1 MATPVIMPRQGQSVE
16 SCILTEWKVAPG
28 DQVEE
33 GSVLAVIETDKAS
46 FDLESPVAGTVL
58 DLFWEADDD
67 VPVLANVTVIG
78 DEGEDAS
85 GFKPEMETASAG
97 PSIDSAPTATSSAS
111 VPTSETSVPATS
123 VGTVSSTV
131 SPAEGSVSGVSPR
144 ARQLAMRSGVDPESL
159 LGTGPGGRV
168 IERDVQ
174 AALGGA
180 PRLSASASALA
191 REGGLEPPTH
201 GGGLSGMALAADMR
215 EPGSI
220 DGAEVVPVKGIR
232 KVIADRMMQS
242 LGNTA
247 QLTLHTAFDVSAAQ
261 AFRKARREAG
271 EPKVSLNDIISHA
284 LIHTLLR
291 HPDLNAHFLGDRIA
305 RFEKVSLGIA
315 VDTTRGLMVPVLGDA
330 CCLSLDELSSG
341 IRGLAEECRE
351 GTIQPDQLTGGTFTL
366 TNLGMLGVEHFTPV
380 LNVPEVAILG
390 VGGIS
395 IRPVRGEAGEVNFVD
410 SIALSLTM
418 DHQAIDGAPAARFLK
433 DLVETLEIYS
443 GDPAANEKGESSK

>member
-67 VPVLANVTVIG
+67 IPVLANVTVIG

-85 GFKPEMETASAG
+85 GFRPEMEAASSG
-97 PSIDSAPTATSSAS
+97 PSVDSTPSPATAA
-111 VPTSETSVPATS
+111 TSETSVPASS
-123 VGTVSSTV
+123 VGTVASPV
-131 SPAEGSVSGVSPR
+131 SAAEGSVAGVSPR
-144 ARQLAMRSGVDPESL
+144 ARQLAMRTGVDSESL

-174 AALGGA
+174 GALEGT

-191 REGGLEPPTH
+191 REGGLEPPAH
-201 GGGLSGMALAADMR
+201 GGGLSGMALASDMR

-247 QLTLHTAFDVSAAQ
+247 QLTLHAAFDVTAAQ
-261 AFRKARREAG
+261 AFRKARKESG
-271 EPKVSLNDIISHA
+271 EPKVSLNDVISHA

-291 HPDLNAHFLGDRIA
+291 HPDLNAHFLGNRIA

-315 VDTTRGLMVPVLGDA
+315 VDTTRGLMVPVLSEA
-330 CCLSLDELSSG
+330 CCLSLDNLSSG

-380 LNVPEVAILG
+380 LNIPEVAILG

-433 DLVETLEIYS
+433 DLVETLENYS
-443 GDPAANEKGESSK
+443 GDPAENEKGESSK

>member
-78 DEGEDAS
+78 DEGEDPS
-85 GFKPEMETASAG
+85 GFRPEMEAASSGSSVDSTPSPATAA
-97 PSIDSAPTATSSAS
+97 
-111 VPTSETSVPATS
+111 TSETSVPAPS
-123 VGTVSSTV
+123 VGTVASTV
-131 SPAEGSVSGVSPR
+131 SAAEGSVAGVSPR
-144 ARQLAMRSGVDPESL
+144 ARQLAMRTGVDSESL

-174 AALGGA
+174 GALEGT

-191 REGGLEPPTH
+191 REGGLEPPVH
-201 GGGLSGMALAADMR
+201 GGGLSGMALASDMR

-247 QLTLHTAFDVSAAQ
+247 QLTLHAAFDVTAAQ
-261 AFRKARREAG
+261 AFRKARKESG
-271 EPKVSLNDIISHA
+271 EPKVSLNDVISHA

-291 HPDLNAHFLGDRIA
+291 HPDLNAHFLGNRIA

-315 VDTTRGLMVPVLGDA
+315 VDTTRGLMVPVLSEA
-330 CCLSLDELSSG
+330 CCLSLDNLSSG

-380 LNVPEVAILG
+380 LNIPEVAILG

-433 DLVETLEIYS
+433 DLVETLENYS
-443 GDPAANEKGESSK
+443 GDPAENEKGESSK

>member
-1 MATPVIMPRQGQSVE
+1 MPRQGQSVE

-33 GSVLAVIETDKAS
+33 GSVLAIIETDKAS

-85 GFKPEMETASAG
+85 GFRPVTEAASSG
-97 PSIDSAPTATSSAS
+97 PSVDSTSSPA
-111 VPTSETSVPATS
+111 TSETSVPAAS
-123 VGTVSSTV
+123 VGTVASPV
-131 SPAEGSVSGVSPR
+131 SAAEGSVAGVSPR
-144 ARQLAMRSGVDPESL
+144 ARQLAMRSGIEPDSL

-174 AALGGA
+174 GALEGT

-191 REGGLEPPTH
+191 REGGLEPPVH
-201 GGGLSGMALAADMR
+201 GGGLSGMALASDMR

-247 QLTLHTAFDVSAAQ
+247 QLTLHAAFDVTAAQ
-261 AFRKARREAG
+261 AFRKARKESG
-271 EPKVSLNDIISHA
+271 EPKVSLNDVISHA

-305 RFEKVSLGIA
+305 RFEKVSLGTA
-315 VDTTRGLMVPVLGDA
+315 VDTDRGLMVPVLSKA
-330 CCLSLDELSSG
+330 CCLSIDDLSSG

-380 LNVPEVAILG
+380 LNIPEVAILG

-395 IRPVRGEAGEVNFVD
+395 IRPVRGETGEVNFVD

-433 DLVETLEIYS
+433 DLVETLENYS
-443 GDPAANEKGESSK
+443 GDPAAN

>member
-67 VPVLANVTVIG
+67 IPVLANVTVIG

-85 GFKPEMETASAG
+85 GFRPETEAASSG
-97 PSIDSAPTATSSAS
+97 PSVDSTSSPA
-111 VPTSETSVPATS
+111 TSETSVPAAS
-123 VGTVSSTV
+123 VGTVASPV
-131 SPAEGSVSGVSPR
+131 SAAEGSVAGVSPR
-144 ARQLAMRSGVDPESL
+144 ARKLAMRSGIDPDSL

-174 AALGGA
+174 GALEGT

-191 REGGLEPPTH
+191 REGGLEPPVH
-201 GGGLSGMALAADMR
+201 GGGLSGMALASDMR

-247 QLTLHTAFDVSAAQ
+247 QLTLHAAFDVTAAQ
-261 AFRKARREAG
+261 AFRKARKEAG
-271 EPKVSLNDIISHA
+271 EPKVSLNDVISHA

-291 HPDLNAHFLGDRIA
+291 HPDLNAHFLGNRIA

-315 VDTTRGLMVPVLGDA
+315 VDTTRGLMVPVLSEA
-330 CCLSLDELSSG
+330 CCLSLDNLSSG

-433 DLVETLEIYS
+433 DLVETLENYS
-443 GDPAANEKGESSK
+443 GDPAENEKGESSK

>member
-67 VPVLANVTVIG
+67 IPVLANVTVIG

-85 GFKPEMETASAG
+85 GFRPETEAASSG
-97 PSIDSAPTATSSAS
+97 PSVDSTPSPATAA
-111 VPTSETSVPATS
+111 TSETSVPAPS
-123 VGTVSSTV
+123 VGTVASPV
-131 SPAEGSVSGVSPR
+131 SAAEGSVAGVSPR
-144 ARQLAMRSGVDPESL
+144 ARQLAMRSGIDPESL

-174 AALGGA
+174 GALEGT

-191 REGGLEPPTH
+191 REGGLEPPVH
-201 GGGLSGMALAADMR
+201 GGGLSGMALASDMR

-247 QLTLHTAFDVSAAQ
+247 QLTLHAAFDVTAAQ
-261 AFRKARREAG
+261 AFRKARKESG
-271 EPKVSLNDIISHA
+271 EPKVSLNDVISHA

-305 RFEKVSLGIA
+305 RFEKVSLGTA
-315 VDTTRGLMVPVLGDA
+315 VDTTRGLMVPVLSKA
-330 CCLSLDELSSG
+330 CCLSIDDLSSG

-380 LNVPEVAILG
+380 LNIPEVAILG

-433 DLVETLEIYS
+433 DLVETLENYS

>member
-46 FDLESPVAGTVL
+46 FDLESPVSGTVL

-78 DEGEDAS
+78 DEGEDPS
-85 GFKPEMETASAG
+85 GFRPAMEAASSG
-97 PSIDSAPTATSSAS
+97 PSVDSTPSPATAA
-111 VPTSETSVPATS
+111 TSETSVPAPS
-123 VGTVSSTV
+123 VGTVASPV
-131 SPAEGSVSGVSPR
+131 SAAEGSVAGVSPR
-144 ARQLAMRSGVDPESL
+144 ARQLAMRTGVDSESL

-174 AALGGA
+174 GALEGT

-191 REGGLEPPTH
+191 REGGLEPPAH
-201 GGGLSGMALAADMR
+201 GGGLSGMALASDMR

-220 DGAEVVPVKGIR
+220 DGAEVVSVKGIR

-247 QLTLHTAFDVSAAQ
+247 QLTLHAAFDVTATQ
-261 AFRKARREAG
+261 AFRKARKESG
-271 EPKVSLNDIISHA
+271 EPKVSLNDVISHA

-291 HPDLNAHFLGDRIA
+291 HPDLNAHFLGNRIA

-315 VDTTRGLMVPVLGDA
+315 VDTTRGLMVPVLSEA
-330 CCLSLDELSSG
+330 CCLSLDNLSSG

-433 DLVETLEIYS
+433 DLVETLENYS
-443 GDPAANEKGESSK
+443 GDPAENEKGESSK

>member
-78 DEGEDAS
+78 DEGEDPS
-85 GFKPEMETASAG
+85 GFRPEMEVTPSGPAG
-97 PSIDSAPTATSSAS
+97 DSTTSSVTAA
-111 VPTSETSVPATS
+111 TSETSVTNPS
-123 VGTVSSTV
+123 VGTVASIV
-131 SPAEGSVSGVSPR
+131 SAAEGSVAGVSPR
-144 ARQLAMRSGVDPESL
+144 ARQLAMRTGFDPDPI

-174 AALGGA
+174 AALEGT

-191 REGGLEPPTH
+191 REGGLEPPVH
-201 GGGLSGMALAADMR
+201 GGGLSGMALASDMR

-220 DGAEVVPVKGIR
+220 YGAEVVPVKGIR

-247 QLTLHTAFDVSAAQ
+247 QLTLHTAFDVTAAQ
-261 AFRKARREAG
+261 AFRKARKESG
-271 EPKVSLNDIISHA
+271 EPKVSLNDVISHA

-291 HPDLNAHFLGDRIA
+291 HPDLNAHFLGNRIA

-315 VDTTRGLMVPVLGDA
+315 VDTTRGLMVPVLSEA
-330 CCLSLDELSSG
+330 CCLSLDSLSSG

-433 DLVETLEIYS
+433 DLVETLENYS
-443 GDPAANEKGESSK
+443 GDPAENEKGETSK

>member
-85 GFKPEMETASAG
+85 GFRPVTEAASSG
-97 PSIDSAPTATSSAS
+97 PSVDSAPSPATAA
-111 VPTSETSVPATS
+111 TSETSVPAAS
-123 VGTVSSTV
+123 VGTVSSSV
-131 SPAEGSVSGVSPR
+131 SAAEGSVAGVSPR
-144 ARQLAMRSGVDPESL
+144 ARQLAMRSGIDPESL

-174 AALGGA
+174 GALEGT

-191 REGGLEPPTH
+191 REGGLEAPAH
-201 GGGLSGMALAADMR
+201 GGGLSGMALASDMR

-247 QLTLHTAFDVSAAQ
+247 QLTLHAAFDVTAAQ
-261 AFRKARREAG
+261 AFRKARKESG
-271 EPKVSLNDIISHA
+271 EPKVSLNDVISHA

-315 VDTTRGLMVPVLGDA
+315 VDTSRGLMVPVLSEA

-395 IRPVRGEAGEVNFVD
+395 IRPVRGETGEVNFVD

-433 DLVETLEIYS
+433 DLVETLENYS
-443 GDPAANEKGESSK
+443 GEPAANEKGESSK

>member
-78 DEGEDAS
+78 DEGEDPS
-85 GFKPEMETASAG
+85 GFRPEMEAASSG
-97 PSIDSAPTATSSAS
+97 PSVDSTPSPATDA
-111 VPTSETSVPATS
+111 TSETSVPAPS
-123 VGTVSSTV
+123 VGTVASPV
-131 SPAEGSVSGVSPR
+131 SAAEGSVAGVSPR
-144 ARQLAMRSGVDPESL
+144 ARQLAMRTGVDPESL

-174 AALGGA
+174 GALEGT

-191 REGGLEPPTH
+191 REGGLEPPVH
-201 GGGLSGMALAADMR
+201 GGGLSGMALASEMR

-247 QLTLHTAFDVSAAQ
+247 QLTLHAVFDVTAAQ
-261 AFRKARREAG
+261 AFRKARKESG
-271 EPKVSLNDIISHA
+271 EPKVSLNDVISHA

-291 HPDLNAHFLGDRIA
+291 HPDLNAHFLGNRIA

-315 VDTTRGLMVPVLGDA
+315 VDTTRGLMVPVLSEA
-330 CCLSLDELSSG
+330 CCLSLDNLSSG

-366 TNLGMLGVEHFTPV
+366 TNLGMLGVDHFTPV

-433 DLVETLEIYS
+433 DLVETLENYS

>member
-85 GFKPEMETASAG
+85 GFRPVTEAASSG
-97 PSIDSAPTATSSAS
+97 PSVDSAPSPATAA
-111 VPTSETSVPATS
+111 TSETSVPAAS
-123 VGTVSSTV
+123 VGTVASSV
-131 SPAEGSVSGVSPR
+131 SAGEGSVAGVSPR
-144 ARQLAMRSGVDPESL
+144 ARQLAMRSGIDPESL

-174 AALGGA
+174 GALEGT

-191 REGGLEPPTH
+191 REGGLEAPAH
-201 GGGLSGMALAADMR
+201 GGGLSGMALASDMR

-247 QLTLHTAFDVSAAQ
+247 QLTLHAAFDVTAAQ
-261 AFRKARREAG
+261 AFRKARKESG
-271 EPKVSLNDIISHA
+271 EPKVSLNDVISHA

-315 VDTTRGLMVPVLGDA
+315 VDTSRGLMVPVLSEA

-395 IRPVRGEAGEVNFVD
+395 IRPVRGETGEVNFVD

-433 DLVETLEIYS
+433 DLVETLENYS
-443 GDPAANEKGESSK
+443 GEPAANEKGESSK

>member
-85 GFKPEMETASAG
+85 GFRPEMEAASSG
-97 PSIDSAPTATSSAS
+97 PSVDSTPSPATT
-111 VPTSETSVPATS
+111 PTSETSVPAPS
-123 VGTVSSTV
+123 VGTVASPV
-131 SPAEGSVSGVSPR
+131 SAAEGSVAGVSPR
-144 ARQLAMRSGVDPESL
+144 ARKLAMRTGVDSESL

-174 AALGGA
+174 GALEGT

-191 REGGLEPPTH
+191 REGGLEPPVH
-201 GGGLSGMALAADMR
+201 GGGLSGMALASDMR

-247 QLTLHTAFDVSAAQ
+247 QLTLHAAFDVTAAQ
-261 AFRKARREAG
+261 AFRKARKESG
-271 EPKVSLNDIISHA
+271 EPKVSLNDVISHA

-291 HPDLNAHFLGDRIA
+291 HPDLNAHFLGNRIA

-315 VDTTRGLMVPVLGDA
+315 VDTTRGLMVPVLSDA
-330 CCLSLDELSSG
+330 CCLSLDNLSSG

-366 TNLGMLGVEHFTPV
+366 TNLGMLGVDHFTPV

-433 DLVETLEIYS
+433 DLVETLETYS

>member
-85 GFKPEMETASAG
+85 GFRPETEAASSG
-97 PSIDSAPTATSSAS
+97 SSVDSAPSPATAA
-111 VPTSETSVPATS
+111 TSETSVPAPS
-123 VGTVSSTV
+123 VGTVASSV
-131 SPAEGSVSGVSPR
+131 SAAEGSVAGVSPR
-144 ARQLAMRSGVDPESL
+144 ARQLAMRSGIDPDSL

-174 AALGGA
+174 GALEGT

-191 REGGLEPPTH
+191 REGGLEPPAH
-201 GGGLSGMALAADMR
+201 GGGLSGMALASDMR

-247 QLTLHTAFDVSAAQ
+247 QLTLHAAFDVTAAQ
-261 AFRKARREAG
+261 AFRKARKESG
-271 EPKVSLNDIISHA
+271 EPKVSLNDVISHA

-305 RFEKVSLGIA
+305 RFEKVSLGTA
-315 VDTTRGLMVPVLGDA
+315 VDTDRGLMVPVLSKA
-330 CCLSLDELSSG
+330 CCLSIDDLSSG

-380 LNVPEVAILG
+380 LNIPEVAILG

-395 IRPVRGEAGEVNFVD
+395 IRPVRGETGEVNFVD

-433 DLVETLEIYS
+433 DLVETLENYS
-443 GDPAANEKGESSK
+443 GDPAANKIGESSK

>member
-85 GFKPEMETASAG
+85 GFRPVTEAASSG
-97 PSIDSAPTATSSAS
+97 PSVDSAPSPATAA
-111 VPTSETSVPATS
+111 TSETSVPAAS
-123 VGTVSSTV
+123 VGTVASSV
-131 SPAEGSVSGVSPR
+131 SAGEGSVAGVSPR
-144 ARQLAMRSGVDPESL
+144 ARQLAMRSGIDPESL

-174 AALGGA
+174 GALEGT

-191 REGGLEPPTH
+191 REGGLEPPAH
-201 GGGLSGMALAADMR
+201 GGGLSGMALASDMR

-247 QLTLHTAFDVSAAQ
+247 QLTLHAAFDVTAAQ
-261 AFRKARREAG
+261 AFRKARKESG
-271 EPKVSLNDIISHA
+271 EPKVSLNDVISHA

-315 VDTTRGLMVPVLGDA
+315 VDTSRGLMVPVLSEA

-395 IRPVRGEAGEVNFVD
+395 IRPVRGETGEVNFVD

-433 DLVETLEIYS
+433 DLVETLENYS
-443 GDPAANEKGESSK
+443 GEPAANEKGESSK